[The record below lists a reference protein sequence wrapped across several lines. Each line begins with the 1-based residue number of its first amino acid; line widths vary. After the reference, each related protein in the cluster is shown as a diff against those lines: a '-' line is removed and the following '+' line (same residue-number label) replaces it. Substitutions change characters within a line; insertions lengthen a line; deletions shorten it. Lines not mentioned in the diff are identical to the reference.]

1 MFKQFFKCYSLVAV
15 AFWLFTLLILQS
27 HLIVFYMVLVAFLLG
42 LRHGFDADHIVA
54 IDNVT
59 RKFAVEKKY
68 YLSTGTYF
76 ALGHSSIVVIM
87 TVLLIFGIS
96 IFKEQSSIVMTS
108 GMYIGALT
116 SIIFLWL
123 MAFINCI
130 FIMKLLKRD
139 QVNLNTSF
147 ISKLTKPLLVSI
159 NKPYK
164 MYFVGF
170 IFGLGFDT
178 ATEIGLLGLA
188 ASSYINGISIS
199 FILLLPLAFALGMA
213 FVDSLSA
220 GLMAK
225 LVSIANE
232 NKQYYK
238 KYQLI
243 ISSFALVISVL
254 LGLFELFSLF
264 DIQVGYILNQTIIL
278 VSNYS
283 EIIGGSIVGLILIF
297 FIYYFLRNRYAGIL
311 NLK

>member
-1 MFKQFFKCYSLVAV
+1 MFKHFFKCYSLVALV
-15 AFWLFTLLILQS
+15 FWLLTLLILQS
-27 HLIVFYMVLVAFLLG
+27 HMIVFYMVLVAFLLG

-68 YLSTGTYF
+68 YLTTGTYF
-76 ALGHSSIVVIM
+76 ALGHSSIVLIM

-130 FIMKLLKRD
+130 FIVKLLKHD
-139 QVNLNTSF
+139 QINQNVGF
-147 ISKLTKPLLVSI
+147 IPKLTTPLLASI

-164 MYFVGF
+164 MYFIGF

-213 FVDSLSA
+213 LVDSLSA
-220 GLMAK
+220 GVMAK
-225 LVSIANE
+225 LVSIAND

-243 ISSFALVISVL
+243 ISSLALVISIL
-254 LGLFELFSLF
+254 LGLFELLNLF
-264 DIQVGYILNQTIIL
+264 NINGGLFINQL
-278 VSNYS
+278 VDVISNYS
-283 EIIGGSIVGLILIF
+283 ELIGGGIFTIILLFSVYIF
-297 FIYYFLRNRYAGIL
+297 IKNRYPGH
-311 NLK
+311 